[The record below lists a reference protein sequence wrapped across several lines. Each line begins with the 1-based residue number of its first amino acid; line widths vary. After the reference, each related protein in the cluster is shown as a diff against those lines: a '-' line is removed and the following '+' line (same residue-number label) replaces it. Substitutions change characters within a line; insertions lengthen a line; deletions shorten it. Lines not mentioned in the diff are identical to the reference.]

1 MLRGSKDS
9 AQYPELPK
17 EEFLA
22 LLLAD
27 DVVVDIVTNNTN
39 VVLSG
44 NRRVVEEEKR
54 LCLHVPDELPYFVI
68 RNKGRDIADLPLS
81 FKYRVP
87 LTLRSEVQNF
97 KVVYQIVRF
106 LKLNLNN

>member
-1 MLRGSKDS
+1 MFFGVQRTLILRDKCR
-9 AQYPELPK
+9 A
-17 EEFLA
+17 
-22 LLLAD
+22 
-27 DVVVDIVTNNTN
+27 
-39 VVLSG
+39 G
-44 NRRVVEEEKR
+44 NRRVVEEEER